1 MQIVSKFNEN
11 KIQPT
16 ENEVS
21 NLGHGKSKYAL
32 HFIAHNVEREGGILR
47 VFGKAA
53 GRHLW
58 PFIPPE
64 KVAIFFLKKYLA
76 PPWLLFQEENCYF
89 FRRKTATFSGRI
101 KGHTGPL

>member
-32 HFIAHNVEREGGILR
+32 HFIAHNVEMEGG
-47 VFGKAA
+47 
-53 GRHLW
+53 
-58 PFIPPE
+58 
-64 KVAIFFLKKYLA
+64 Y
-76 PPWLLFQEENCYF
+76 
-89 FRRKTATFSGRI
+89 
-101 KGHTGPL
+101 

>member
-16 ENEVS
+16 ENAVS
-21 NLGHGKSKYAL
+21 NLGHGKSMYAL

-53 GRHLW
+53 GR
-58 PFIPPE
+58 P
-64 KVAIFFLKKYLA
+64 
-76 PPWLLFQEENCYF
+76 
-89 FRRKTATFSGRI
+89 
-101 KGHTGPL
+101 

>member
-32 HFIAHNVEREGGILR
+32 HFIAHNVEMEGGYWGFL
-47 VFGKAA
+47 
-53 GRHLW
+53 GRRQ
-58 PFIPPE
+58 
-64 KVAIFFLKKYLA
+64 VGTY
-76 PPWLLFQEENCYF
+76 
-89 FRRKTATFSGRI
+89 
-101 KGHTGPL
+101 GPLFLPKK

>member
-11 KIQPT
+11 KIRPT

-47 VFGKAA
+47 VFGKTA
-53 GRHLW
+53 GRPLW

-64 KVAIFFLKKYLA
+64 KVAIFLLKKYLP
-76 PPWLLFQEENCYF
+76 PPWLLFQEKF
-89 FRRKTATFSGRI
+89 ATFSAGI